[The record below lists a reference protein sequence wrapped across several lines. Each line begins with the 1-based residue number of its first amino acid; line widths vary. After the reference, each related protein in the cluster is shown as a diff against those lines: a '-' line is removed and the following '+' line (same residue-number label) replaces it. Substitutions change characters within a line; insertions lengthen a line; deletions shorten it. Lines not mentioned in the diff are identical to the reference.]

1 MGQFSWLDCRDGSQI
16 LDNVEADVYL
26 LVPKEFG
33 GGRIKETCYDGYGNF
48 GGKDAYDLV
57 ADWNREFLS
66 KNPNHRLPHADAET
80 RSYEWYGKYA
90 DLSASREEV
99 VGSMKSGYAEWR
111 GIGIDL
117 ACYDEDNASLPYPIK
132 ITHDSSAVYEECGPS
147 PSDPDQG
154 WLMDDPYDEE
164 DWWSTT
170 RRLLPDGS

>member
-57 ADWNREFLS
+57 ADWNREWLS
-66 KNPNHRLPHADAET
+66 KHPDHVLPHDGKRVREYPW
-80 RSYEWYGKYA
+80 YEKYA
-90 DLSASREEV
+90 DLQTERDEV
-99 VGSMKSGYAEWR
+99 VKHLRPGFCEWR
-111 GIGIDL
+111 GVGIDV
-117 ACYDEDNASLPYPIK
+117 ACYDDDAFSLPYPIK
-132 ITHDSSAVYEECGPS
+132 ITHDPSAVYEECGPS
-147 PSDPDQG
+147 TSDPDQG

-164 DWWSTT
+164 DW
-170 RRLLPDGS
+170 